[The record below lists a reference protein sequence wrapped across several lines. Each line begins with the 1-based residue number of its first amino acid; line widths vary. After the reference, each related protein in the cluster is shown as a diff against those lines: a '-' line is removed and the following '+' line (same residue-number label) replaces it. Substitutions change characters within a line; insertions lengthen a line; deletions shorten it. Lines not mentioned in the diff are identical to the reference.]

1 MDRHVAVF
9 PAKLKVLP
17 QFIFNSR
24 DPIVMGVSIE
34 GGVLKQGTP
43 LCVPSKGVSRLKMS
57 SVKLL
62 FYFFGVQC
70 MIIVDFEKKHQHQVV
85 KF

>member
-9 PAKLKVLP
+9 PAKVKVLP

-24 DPIVMGVSIE
+24 DPIVMGVIIE

-43 LCVPSKGVSRLKMS
+43 LCVPSKGVRRSKIS
-57 SVKLL
+57 SVELL
-62 FYFFGVQC
+62 FYFFRVS
-70 MIIVDFEKKHQHQVV
+70 V
-85 KF
+85 

>member
-1 MDRHVAVF
+1 MF

-24 DPIVMGVSIE
+24 DPIVMGVTIE

-43 LCVPSKGVSRLKMS
+43 LCVPSKGVRRSTLFISLYTVFSGLTPASR
-57 SVKLL
+57 
-62 FYFFGVQC
+62 
-70 MIIVDFEKKHQHQVV
+70 
-85 KF
+85 

>member
-9 PAKLKVLP
+9 PAKVKVLP

-24 DPIVMGVSIE
+24 DPIVMGVIIE

-43 LCVPSKGVSRLKMS
+43 LCVPSKGVRRSKMS
-57 SVKLL
+57 LVELL
-62 FYFFGVQC
+62 FYFFRVS
-70 MIIVDFEKKHQHQVV
+70 V
-85 KF
+85 

>member
-9 PAKLKVLP
+9 PAKVKVLP

-24 DPIVMGVSIE
+24 DPIVMGVIIE

-43 LCVPSKGVSRLKMS
+43 LCVPSKGVRRSKISL
-57 SVKLL
+57 VELL
-62 FYFFGVQC
+62 FYFFRVS
-70 MIIVDFEKKHQHQVV
+70 V
-85 KF
+85 